1 MTFQVGKA
9 EANVVPLMS
18 YDVYSQMR
26 NDEGDSVDENNDG
39 QISTEEIK
47 KVKEIDFSEKYDVSD
62 EDMAGVDQA
71 INCERI
77 DLENNK
83 HITKLDFAKNLTKLD
98 KINLEGTNVSDK
110 ERLSILRVEP
120 GDKESNR
127 TNH

>member
-47 KVKEIDFSEKYDVSD
+47 KVKEIDFSEK
-62 EDMAGVDQA
+62 
-71 INCERI
+71 I
-77 DLENNK
+77 
-83 HITKLDFAKNLTKLD
+83 
-98 KINLEGTNVSDK
+98 
-110 ERLSILRVEP
+110 
-120 GDKESNR
+120 
-127 TNH
+127 